1 MQIVS
6 SERIQPAAD
15 IREVARETPLLP
27 AESKAIK
34 AALAKLQ
41 IIGEITGRY
50 AGKTDSERAG
60 TTSPL
65 HAAIWQAGE
74 KFTANPSEET
84 AAAVAHASIV
94 WHASDVVAAHFSH
107 YAAQAR
113 TAISAGLQPT
123 AAALLDRAAEAMH
136 ERLDAAMAILDGAPA
151 LAKEAAVFRAK
162 VQAAAELVA
171 AQREQLAS
179 DPLRWLL
186 NEIGIEI

>member
-1 MQIVS
+1 MNIIS

-65 HAAIWQAGE
+65 HAATWEAGA

-84 AAAVAHASIV
+84 AASVASASIA
-94 WHASDVVAAHFSH
+94 WACSDTISDHVTH
-107 YAAQAR
+107 YSEQAR
-113 TAISAGLQPT
+113 AAISAGLQPI
-123 AAALLDRAAEAMH
+123 AAALLERAEQAMA
-136 ERLDAAMAILDGAPA
+136 ERLKAAQAVLDGAPSLEREA
-151 LAKEAAVFRAK
+151 RAFAAKCEAAK
-162 VQAAAELVA
+162 QLVA
-171 AQREQLAS
+171 SQREMLAS
-179 DPLRWLL
+179 DPLRWLM
-186 NEIGIEI
+186 NEIAIEI